1 MEFDAEVI
9 ENVYLELS
17 AYIRLVQSCLVI
29 LITGLPF
36 SIRHKDS
43 TLKRQTDRERKKERQ
58 RD

>member
-29 LITGLPF
+29 SITGLPF
-36 SIRHKDS
+36 SYRHKDS
-43 TLKRQTDRERKKERQ
+43 TTERQTDRERKKERQ